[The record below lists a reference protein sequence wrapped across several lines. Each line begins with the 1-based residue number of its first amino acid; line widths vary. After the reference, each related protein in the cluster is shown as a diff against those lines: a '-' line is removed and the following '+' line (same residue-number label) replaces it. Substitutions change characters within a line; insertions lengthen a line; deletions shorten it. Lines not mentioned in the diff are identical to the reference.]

1 MCNVLVADR
10 RGVRPSAGKREH
22 AATDWSWR
30 GWGPARP
37 LADRE
42 GVARRW
48 RRQGRSSGG
57 ALHLDCAARRARLR
71 SDQGLGGLSGQVTDH
86 ASVDDV

>member
-1 MCNVLVADR
+1 MCNMLVADR
-10 RGVRPSAGKREH
+10 RVVRPSAGMREH

-30 GWGPARP
+30 GGLTRP

-48 RRQGRSSGG
+48 RRQGRSCGG
-57 ALHLDCAARRARLR
+57 ALHLDCTGGGRGYAAIRGWA
-71 SDQGLGGLSGQVTDH
+71 D
-86 ASVDDV
+86 